1 VYNGIYSESALPDN
15 HSWTPGIGYTQLPG
29 NPIDAGLKAAAA
41 EQAKTLDGLEK
52 YAAMANRLDAMID
65 AYDDDANAIAASHVE
80 LNMAAYEHTMLVDG
94 VPAWWKAE
102 IELQREARKQLV
114 TSLRYVA
121 NRIASDY
128 GVR

>member
-52 YAAMANRLDAMID
+52 YAAMAKRLDAMID
-65 AYDDDANAIAASHVE
+65 AYDEDANAIAASHVE
-80 LNMAAYEHTMLVDG
+80 LNMAAYETHYAG
-94 VPAWWKAE
+94 
-102 IELQREARKQLV
+102 
-114 TSLRYVA
+114 
-121 NRIASDY
+121 
-128 GVR
+128 

>member
-1 VYNGIYSESALPDN
+1 VYNGIYSESALPES
-15 HSWTPGIGYTQLPG
+15 HSWAPGIGYTQAPG

-52 YAAMANRLDAMID
+52 YAAMAQRLDSMID
-65 AYDDDANAIAASHVE
+65 AYDEDANAIADSHVE
-80 LNMAAYEHTMLVDG
+80 LNMAAYVNTMLVDG